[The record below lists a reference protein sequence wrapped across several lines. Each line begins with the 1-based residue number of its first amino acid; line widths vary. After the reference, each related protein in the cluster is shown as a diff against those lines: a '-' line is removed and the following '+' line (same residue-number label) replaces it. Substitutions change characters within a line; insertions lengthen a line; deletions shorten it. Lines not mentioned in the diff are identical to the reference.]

1 MGQPRESD
9 APPIRGVLGYLP
21 GRFRPVYA
29 ILEARPTGN
38 LFFKAGN
45 RGAARLRRFG
55 SSVLSRI
62 HQQRNGTRTYCTLPK
77 QITVHEIGAGP
88 TDHDSML
95 HAHLAAYME
104 LGSYILDPDPKGPW
118 SEQ

>member
-38 LFFKAGN
+38 LFCKAGY

-55 SSVLSRI
+55 RSVLSRI
-62 HQQRNGTRTYCTLPK
+62 HQPEERHTDVLQTTQTNHCPRNRDRSKVPRQG
-77 QITVHEIGAGP
+77 
-88 TDHDSML
+88 
-95 HAHLAAYME
+95 
-104 LGSYILDPDPKGPW
+104 
-118 SEQ
+118 